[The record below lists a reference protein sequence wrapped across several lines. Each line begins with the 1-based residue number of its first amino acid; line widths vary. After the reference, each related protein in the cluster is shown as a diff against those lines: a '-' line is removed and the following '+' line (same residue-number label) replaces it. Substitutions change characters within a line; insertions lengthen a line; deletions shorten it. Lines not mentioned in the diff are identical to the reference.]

1 MHFVNHQLQS
11 QRRVDRLM
19 FIYELSEYQLQCEGG
34 RSNHF
39 FVIAMTVKYF
49 LSGLDVKH
57 NTFVVNF
64 I

>member
-49 LSGLDVKH
+49 YQDLM
-57 NTFVVNF
+57 
-64 I
+64 